1 VDEAQ
6 ARRVLAEIRG
16 AVNGETR
23 RSASARDFP
32 GRTEIKKHWPFL
44 GLLQNGAAILF

>member
-16 AVNGETR
+16 AVNGETHQ
-23 RSASARDFP
+23 SASASDFP
-32 GRTEIKKHWPFL
+32 AGQKSRKHWPFL